1 MGTKRVNFRLPEE
14 LVERADVA
22 AELSHTTRTEILR
35 TALQSYLEEVEDEE
49 GFREAVVDLYL
60 DDDIEFETLVAFVG
74 RQDAE
79 SIRASKALLDQGTAM
94 AEEMAD
100 L

>member
-1 MGTKRVNFRLPEE
+1 
-14 LVERADVA
+14 
-22 AELSHTTRTEILR
+22 
-35 TALQSYLEEVEDEE
+35 
-49 GFREAVVDLYL
+49 
-60 DDDIEFETLVAFVG
+60 VG